1 LAAIQK
7 EVADMEFISF
17 AAFVVLVVAWVALP
31 GSRKIEMVAPEAK
44 AA

>member
-1 LAAIQK
+1 LAAIPK

-17 AAFVVLVVAWVALP
+17 AAFIVLVVAWLALP
-31 GSRKIEMVAPEAK
+31 GSRKVEMVVPEAK